1 MTNLI
6 APGWRTEMV
15 LFMLA
20 GLILLSGCSPFSD
33 KAQVFDAAGKPVGPL
48 LRSDIA
54 TTPIVRFRTV
64 DDTAAFRV
72 WQAGLLAD
80 GMLYY
85 ESAECSGLPFLD
97 ELSTVRPGH
106 ISTVLSATAIGAPGR
121 TVYVADAYGWTR
133 SIRVGSF
140 SLNEKCY
147 FTSPSPF
154 DKRVVPARPVADLN
168 VQFTPPFTIQ
178 SGGS

>member
-1 MTNLI
+1 M
-6 APGWRTEMV
+6 M

-20 GLILLSGCSPFSD
+20 GLLLLPGCSPLSD
-33 KAQVFDAAGKPVGPL
+33 RAQVFDAAGKPVGPL

-54 TTPIVRFRTV
+54 TTPIVRFRTA
-64 DDTAAFRV
+64 DDTAAFHV
-72 WQAGLLAD
+72 WQAGLVAD

-97 ELSTVRPGH
+97 ELSTVSPGH
-106 ISTVLSATAIGAPGR
+106 LSTVLSATAIGAPGR

-154 DKRVVPARPVADLN
+154 DKRVVPARPVADLD
-168 VQFTPPFTIQ
+168 VQFTPPFIIQ
-178 SGGS
+178 SDGS